1 MTFVGFYISRG
12 ETEKM
17 KIGKILGLTVLAT
30 LGLLVGGSQTT
41 EASVY
46 TFSVVPELPENQLAK
61 KAGYFDLMVNPGATQ
76 DLKLKYTNNTDHAVT
91 VNADVTTATTNGGGE
106 VDYEGDQKK
115 LDPTLTA
122 KTQDMITVPQDV
134 TLAARETKEVTAHV
148 TVPQAGLTGISSG
161 AFTFRDKDSQQHA
174 QAASAGMAVKN
185 VYAFQIAVLMR
196 QQKDTPF
203 TFNQIQRSGLQLHR
217 VAAGQVNARN
227 VIKANLQN
235 PLAKYINDFTTVA
248 IIKKADS
255 DKTVLSQTNTDQQMA
270 PNSNFDLAIAYANGA
285 AMKPGKYVLDLTAYG
300 QKDDQGGYQ
309 FTDAAKTTK
318 FAHRWHFE
326 KTFTITGS
334 EATQYNKADFTV
346 TKDAFNWWS
355 LLAVLLAVLITVFWF
370 ILWKRRRDDEE
381 ESEQN

>member
-30 LGLLVGGSQTT
+30 LGLLVGGGQTT

-115 LDPTLTA
+115 LDPTLTV

-148 TVPQAGLTGISSG
+148 AVPQAGLTGISSG

-203 TFNQIQRSGLQLHR
+203 TFNQIQRSGLQLHT

-346 TKDAFNWWS
+346 TRMP
-355 LLAVLLAVLITVFWF
+355 LIGGVCW
-370 ILWKRRRDDEE
+370 LYY
-381 ESEQN
+381 

>member
-174 QAASAGMAVKN
+174 QATSAGMAVKN

-203 TFNQIQRSGLQLHR
+203 TFNQIQRSGLQLHT
-217 VAAGQVNARN
+217 VAAGQVNA
-227 VIKANLQN
+227 V
-235 PLAKYINDFTTVA
+235 
-248 IIKKADS
+248 
-255 DKTVLSQTNTDQQMA
+255 M
-270 PNSNFDLAIAYANGA
+270 
-285 AMKPGKYVLDLTAYG
+285 
-300 QKDDQGGYQ
+300 
-309 FTDAAKTTK
+309 
-318 FAHRWHFE
+318 
-326 KTFTITGS
+326 
-334 EATQYNKADFTV
+334 
-346 TKDAFNWWS
+346 
-355 LLAVLLAVLITVFWF
+355 
-370 ILWKRRRDDEE
+370 
-381 ESEQN
+381 

>member
-1 MTFVGFYISRG
+1 
-12 ETEKM
+12 
-17 KIGKILGLTVLAT
+17 
-30 LGLLVGGSQTT
+30 
-41 EASVY
+41 
-46 TFSVVPELPENQLAK
+46 
-61 KAGYFDLMVNPGATQ
+61 
-76 DLKLKYTNNTDHAVT
+76 
-91 VNADVTTATTNGGGE
+91 
-106 VDYEGDQKK
+106 
-115 LDPTLTA
+115 
-122 KTQDMITVPQDV
+122 MITVPQDV

-196 QQKDTPF
+196 QQKDTTF
-203 TFNQIQRSGLQLHR
+203 TFNQIQRSGLQLHT

-235 PLAKYINDFTTVA
+235 PLAKYIN
-248 IIKKADS
+248 
-255 DKTVLSQTNTDQQMA
+255 
-270 PNSNFDLAIAYANGA
+270 
-285 AMKPGKYVLDLTAYG
+285 
-300 QKDDQGGYQ
+300 
-309 FTDAAKTTK
+309 
-318 FAHRWHFE
+318 
-326 KTFTITGS
+326 
-334 EATQYNKADFTV
+334 DFTV